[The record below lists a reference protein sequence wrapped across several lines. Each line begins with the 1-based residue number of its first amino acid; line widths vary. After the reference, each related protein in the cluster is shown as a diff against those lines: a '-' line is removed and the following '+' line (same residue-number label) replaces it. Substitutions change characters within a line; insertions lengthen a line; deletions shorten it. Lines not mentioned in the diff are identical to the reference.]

1 METQNNISPCKKYII
16 IFFLK
21 KNPLK
26 ENKILQD
33 IYYNS
38 IITNLKVSTQAKNII
53 FPKILILKKMRRDLL
68 LLLLLL
74 YYLGG
79 QNPLSYYIL

>member
-16 IFFLK
+16 IFFFK

-38 IITNLKVSTQAKNII
+38 IITNLKVSTQAKNPHIKKNEKRPII
-53 FPKILILKKMRRDLL
+53 IIIIIILPWGPKSLK
-68 LLLLLL
+68 LL
-74 YYLGG
+74 YTLE
-79 QNPLSYYIL
+79 